1 MERTNLRAGG
11 CFWMAAIIIGALVGL
26 AAGNPMAG
34 VLIGTGDGGAIAL
47 ATWLID
53 RNRRERLP

>member
-11 CFWMAAIIIGALVGL
+11 CFWMAAIIIGTFGGL

-34 VLIGTGDGGAIAL
+34 VLIGTGAGGAIAL

-53 RNRRERLP
+53 RNRRARLP

>member
-1 MERTNLRAGG
+1 MERTNLLAGG
-11 CFWMAAIIIGALVGL
+11 CFWMAAIIIGTFGGL

-34 VLIGTGDGGAIAL
+34 VLIGTGAGGAIAL

-53 RNRRERLP
+53 RNRRGRLP